1 MKDARGADAAA
12 PSLRFTREHRLRS
25 SSDFKRVYA
34 QGRRLGNELF
44 TVNVQPNTLGS
55 ARLGMSVAVRSMG
68 SAVRRNRVR
77 RMIRESFRLH
87 RAAIPAVDV
96 IIGVRAIARDASAAA
111 VRDSL
116 DQIWQRLGR
125 HARPAT

>member
-44 TVNVQPNTLGS
+44 TVNVQPNALGS
-55 ARLGMSVAVRSMG
+55 ARLGMSVAVRTMG

-87 RAAIPAVDV
+87 RAGLPALDV
-96 IIGVRAIARDASAAA
+96 IIGVRPVARDASAPA
-111 VRDSL
+111 VRDAL
-116 DQIWQRLGR
+116 EKIWQRLGR
-125 HARPAT
+125 MAGPVT